1 MIKYALI
8 CDADHTFES
17 WFPDSASYDKQVKR
31 GLVACPFCQ
40 TTKVSKAIMAP
51 NVARKDK
58 DRVIVANDDAA
69 PAPSVPAPAAQV
81 QTPVQDIALLDEQQ
95 QQLRGMIRELH
106 EKIVANTD
114 DVGENFPEEARKMH
128 EGETPARSIR
138 GKASF
143 EEARE
148 LLEDGIPVLPIPDL
162 PEERN

>member
-8 CDADHTFES
+8 CDADHEFES
-17 WFPDSASYDKQVKR
+17 WFPDSASYDKQAKR
-31 GLVACPFCQ
+31 GLVTCPFCDSV
-40 TTKVSKAIMAP
+40 KVSKAIMSP

-58 DRVIVANDDAA
+58 DRLAVAASDETPAQPAA
-69 PAPSVPAPAAQV
+69 PAQN
-81 QTPVQDIALLDEQQ
+81 IALLDEQQ

-106 EKIVANTD
+106 EKIVASTD

-128 EGETPARSIR
+128 DGETPARSIR

>member
-8 CDADHTFES
+8 CEADHEFES
-17 WFPDSASYDKQVKR
+17 WFPDSASYDKQAKR
-31 GLVACPFCQ
+31 GLVTCPVCDSA
-40 TTKVSKAIMAP
+40 KISKAIMAP

-58 DRVIVANDDAA
+58 DRVVIAADNDDTPSVPAA
-69 PAPSVPAPAAQV
+69 PAPQN
-81 QTPVQDIALLDEQQ
+81 IALLDEQQ

>member
-8 CDADHTFES
+8 CEADHEFES

-31 GLVACPFCQ
+31 GLVTCPVCDSA
-40 TTKVSKAIMAP
+40 KISKAIMAP

-58 DRVIVANDDAA
+58 DRVVTADNDDTPSVPAA
-69 PAPSVPAPAAQV
+69 PAPQN
-81 QTPVQDIALLDEQQ
+81 IALLDEQQ

-106 EKIVANTD
+106 EKIVTNTD

>member
-8 CDADHTFES
+8 CEADHEFES

-31 GLVACPFCQ
+31 GLVACPLCDSV
-40 TTKVSKAIMAP
+40 KVSKAIMAP
-51 NVARKDK
+51 NVARKDQ
-58 DRVIVANDDAA
+58 DRAIAADNDDVPTPAASAAA
-69 PAPSVPAPAAQV
+69 PQ
-81 QTPVQDIALLDEQQ
+81 VQDIALLDEQQ

-128 EGETPARSIR
+128 DGETPARSIR

>member
-1 MIKYALI
+1 MIKFSLI
-8 CDADHTFES
+8 CDRAHEFES
-17 WFPDSASYDKQVKR
+17 WFPDSASYDRQAKR
-31 GLVACPFCQ
+31 GLVTCPVCDSA
-40 TTKVSKAIMAP
+40 KVSKAIMSP

-58 DRVIVANDDAA
+58 DRVIAADNDDTPSVPAA
-69 PAPSVPAPAAQV
+69 PAPQN
-81 QTPVQDIALLDEQQ
+81 IALLDEQQ

>member
-31 GLVACPFCQ
+31 GLVACPICDSV
-40 TTKVSKAIMAP
+40 KVSKAIMAP

-58 DRVIVANDDAA
+58 DRVAVANDDTATLPAAA
-69 PAPSVPAPAAQV
+69 PAQN
-81 QTPVQDIALLDEQQ
+81 IALLDEQQ

-106 EKIVANTD
+106 EKIVANSD

-148 LLEDGIPVLPIPDL
+148 LLEEGIPVLPIPDL

>member
-31 GLVACPFCQ
+31 GLVACPICDSV
-40 TTKVSKAIMAP
+40 KVSKAIMAP

-58 DRVIVANDDAA
+58 DRVAVANDDAA
-69 PAPSVPAPAAQV
+69 SPPAAAPAQN
-81 QTPVQDIALLDEQQ
+81 IALLDEQQ

-106 EKIVANTD
+106 EKIVANSD

-148 LLEDGIPVLPIPDL
+148 LLEEGIPVLPIPDL

>member
-31 GLVACPFCQ
+31 GLVACPICDSV
-40 TTKVSKAIMAP
+40 KVSKAIMAP

-58 DRVIVANDDAA
+58 DRVAVANDDTATLPAAA
-69 PAPSVPAPAAQV
+69 PAQN
-81 QTPVQDIALLDEQQ
+81 IALLDEQQ

-106 EKIVANTD
+106 EKIVANSD

>member
-8 CDADHTFES
+8 CEADHEFES

-31 GLVACPFCQ
+31 GLVTCPFCQ
-40 TTKVSKAIMAP
+40 TAKVSKAIMAP

-58 DRVIVANDDAA
+58 DRVIVANDDA
-69 PAPSVPAPAAQV
+69 PAPAPAAPVPQV
-81 QTPVQDIALLDEQQ
+81 QAPAQDIALLDEQQ

>member
-8 CDADHTFES
+8 CEADHEFES

-31 GLVACPFCQ
+31 GLVACPLCDSV
-40 TTKVSKAIMAP
+40 KVSKAIMAP

-58 DRVIVANDDAA
+58 DRVIATETDDTPSLPAA
-69 PAPSVPAPAAQV
+69 PAPHV
-81 QTPVQDIALLDEQQ
+81 QEIALLDEQQ

-106 EKIVANTD
+106 EKIVATTD

-128 EGETPARSIR
+128 DGETPARSIR

>member
-8 CDADHTFES
+8 CEADHEFES

-31 GLVACPFCQ
+31 GLVACPLCDSV
-40 TTKVSKAIMAP
+40 KVSKAIMAP
-51 NVARKDK
+51 NVARKDQ
-58 DRVIVANDDAA
+58 DRAIAADNDD
-69 PAPSVPAPAAQV
+69 VPTPTPAAAASAPQ
-81 QTPVQDIALLDEQQ
+81 VQDIALLDEQQ
-95 QQLRGMIRELH
+95 QHLRGMIRELH

-128 EGETPARSIR
+128 DGETPARSIR

>member
-8 CDADHTFES
+8 CDADHDFES

-31 GLVACPFCQ
+31 GLVTCPVCDSA
-40 TTKVSKAIMAP
+40 KISKAIMAP

-58 DRVIVANDDAA
+58 DRVIVADNDDAPTPAA
-69 PAPSVPAPAAQV
+69 PAQPAQN
-81 QTPVQDIALLDEQQ
+81 IALLDEQQ

-128 EGETPARSIR
+128 DGETPARSIR

>member
-8 CDADHTFES
+8 CEADHEFES

-31 GLVACPFCQ
+31 GLVTCPVCDSA
-40 TTKVSKAIMAP
+40 KISKAIMAP

-58 DRVIVANDDAA
+58 DRVVIAADNDDTPSVPAA
-69 PAPSVPAPAAQV
+69 PAPQN
-81 QTPVQDIALLDEQQ
+81 IALLDEQQ

>member
-8 CDADHTFES
+8 CEADHEFES

-31 GLVACPFCQ
+31 GLVACPLCDSV
-40 TTKVSKAIMAP
+40 KVSKAIMAP
-51 NVARKDK
+51 NVARKDQ
-58 DRVIVANDDAA
+58 DRAIAADNDD
-69 PAPSVPAPAAQV
+69 VPTPTPAAAASAPQ
-81 QTPVQDIALLDEQQ
+81 VQDIALLDEQQ

-128 EGETPARSIR
+128 DGETPARSIR

>member
-8 CDADHTFES
+8 CEADHEFES

-31 GLVACPFCQ
+31 GLVTCPVCDSA
-40 TTKVSKAIMAP
+40 KISKAIMAP
-51 NVARKDK
+51 NVARKDQ
-58 DRVIVANDDAA
+58 DRTIAADNDDSPSPAA
-69 PAPSVPAPAAQV
+69 PAAPAQN
-81 QTPVQDIALLDEQQ
+81 IALLDEQQ

>member
-8 CDADHTFES
+8 CEADHEFES
-17 WFPDSASYDKQVKR
+17 WFPDSAAYDKQVKR
-31 GLVACPFCQ
+31 GLVTCPVCDSA
-40 TTKVSKAIMAP
+40 KISKAIMAP

-58 DRVIVANDDAA
+58 DRVVIAADNDDTPSVPAA
-69 PAPSVPAPAAQV
+69 PAPQN
-81 QTPVQDIALLDEQQ
+81 IALLDEQQ

-128 EGETPARSIR
+128 DGETPARSIR

>member
-8 CDADHTFES
+8 CEADHEFES

-31 GLVACPFCQ
+31 GLVTCPVCDSA
-40 TTKVSKAIMAP
+40 KISKAIMAP
-51 NVARKDK
+51 NIARKDK
-58 DRVIVANDDAA
+58 DRVIAADNDDT
-69 PAPSVPAPAAQV
+69 PSVPAVPAPQN
-81 QTPVQDIALLDEQQ
+81 IALLDEQQ

-128 EGETPARSIR
+128 DGETPARSIR

>member
-8 CDADHTFES
+8 CEADHEFES

-31 GLVACPFCQ
+31 GLVACPLCDRV
-40 TTKVSKAIMAP
+40 KVSKAIMAP
-51 NVARKDK
+51 NVARKDQ
-58 DRVIVANDDAA
+58 DRANAADNDDVPTPAAAAAA
-69 PAPSVPAPAAQV
+69 PQ
-81 QTPVQDIALLDEQQ
+81 VQDIALLDEQQ

-128 EGETPARSIR
+128 DGETPARSIR

>member
-8 CDADHTFES
+8 CDADHEFES

-31 GLVACPFCQ
+31 GLVSCPVCDSV
-40 TTKVSKAIMAP
+40 KVNKAIMAP

-69 PAPSVPAPAAQV
+69 PAPAAVAAAPA
-81 QTPVQDIALLDEQQ
+81 PVQDIALLDEQQ

-128 EGETPARSIR
+128 EGDAPARSIR

>member
-8 CDADHTFES
+8 CEADHEFES
-17 WFPDSASYDKQVKR
+17 WFPDSASFDKQVKR
-31 GLVACPFCQ
+31 GLVACPLCDSV
-40 TTKVSKAIMAP
+40 KVSKAIMAP
-51 NVARKDK
+51 NVARKDQ
-58 DRVIVANDDAA
+58 DRAIAADNDDVPSVPAA
-69 PAPSVPAPAAQV
+69 PAPQ
-81 QTPVQDIALLDEQQ
+81 VQDIALLDEQQ
-95 QQLRGMIRELH
+95 QQMRGMIRELH

-128 EGETPARSIR
+128 DGETPARSIR

>member
-8 CDADHTFES
+8 CDADHEFES
-17 WFPDSASYDKQVKR
+17 WFPDSASYDKQAKR
-31 GLVACPFCQ
+31 GLVTCPFCDSV
-40 TTKVSKAIMAP
+40 KVSKAIMAP

-58 DRVIVANDDAA
+58 DRLAAADNDDSPSPAA
-69 PAPSVPAPAAQV
+69 PVAPAQN
-81 QTPVQDIALLDEQQ
+81 IALLDEQQ

-106 EKIVANTD
+106 EKIVASTD

>member
-8 CDADHTFES
+8 CEADHEFES

-31 GLVACPFCQ
+31 GHVTCPVCDSA
-40 TTKVSKAIMAP
+40 KISKAIMAP

-58 DRVIVANDDAA
+58 DRVVNADNDDT
-69 PAPSVPAPAAQV
+69 PSVPAATAPQN
-81 QTPVQDIALLDEQQ
+81 IALLDEQQ

>member
-8 CDADHTFES
+8 CEADHEFES

-31 GLVACPFCQ
+31 GLVACPLCDSV
-40 TTKVSKAIMAP
+40 KVSKAIMAP
-51 NVARKDK
+51 NVARKDQE
-58 DRVIVANDDAA
+58 RTIVPDNDD
-69 PAPSVPAPAAQV
+69 VPTPTPAAAAV
-81 QTPVQDIALLDEQQ
+81 APHAQDIALLDEQQ

-128 EGETPARSIR
+128 DGETPARSIR

>member
-31 GLVACPFCQ
+31 GLVTCPFCQ

-58 DRVIVANDDAA
+58 DRVLVANDDEAA
-69 PAPSVPAPAAQV
+69 PAPVAAPAQN
-81 QTPVQDIALLDEQQ
+81 IALLDEQQ

-114 DVGENFPEEARKMH
+114 DVGDSFPEEARKMH
-128 EGETPARSIR
+128 EGDAPARSIR

>member
-8 CDADHTFES
+8 CEADHEFES
-17 WFPDSASYDKQVKR
+17 WFPDSASYDKQAKR
-31 GLVACPFCQ
+31 GLVTCPVCDSS
-40 TTKVSKAIMAP
+40 KVSKAIMSP

-58 DRVIVANDDAA
+58 DRAIAADNDDSPTPAA
-69 PAPSVPAPAAQV
+69 PAQQAQN
-81 QTPVQDIALLDEQQ
+81 IALLDEQQ

-106 EKIVANTD
+106 EKIVASTD

-128 EGETPARSIR
+128 DGETPARSIR

>member
-8 CDADHTFES
+8 CDADHEFES

-58 DRVIVANDDAA
+58 DRLAVANDDEAA
-69 PAPSVPAPAAQV
+69 PAPAAAPAQN
-81 QTPVQDIALLDEQQ
+81 IALLDEQQ

-162 PEERN
+162 PEERH

>member
-8 CDADHTFES
+8 CEADHEFES

-31 GLVACPFCQ
+31 GLVTCPVCDSA
-40 TTKVSKAIMAP
+40 KISKAIMAP

-58 DRVIVANDDAA
+58 DRVIAADNDDT
-69 PAPSVPAPAAQV
+69 PSVPATPAPQN
-81 QTPVQDIALLDEQQ
+81 IALLDEQQ

>member
-8 CDADHTFES
+8 CEADHEFES
-17 WFPDSASYDKQVKR
+17 WFPDSASYDRQAKR
-31 GLVACPFCQ
+31 GLVTCPVCDSA
-40 TTKVSKAIMAP
+40 KVSKAIMSP

-58 DRVIVANDDAA
+58 DRVIAADNDDSPTPAA
-69 PAPSVPAPAAQV
+69 PAQQAQN
-81 QTPVQDIALLDEQQ
+81 IALLDEQQ

-106 EKIVANTD
+106 EKIVASTD

-128 EGETPARSIR
+128 DGETPARSIR